1 MGIPIVRGRAFTE
14 DDEREARDDPA
25 VRHRQRVVRG
35 NLLAGAES
43 IGKRF
48 HAFNVA
54 EPLLEVVGVAR
65 DSKYVVVFE
74 SQRPYVYLPVDA

>member
-1 MGIPIVRGRAFTE
+1 MAAKFWPGEEP
-14 DDEREARDDPA
+14 
-25 VRHRQRVVRG
+25 
-35 NLLAGAES
+35 

-48 HAFNVA
+48 HLYNLT

-74 SQRPYVYLPVDA
+74 SPRPYVYLPIVRDMSLRTLHRARVRRSRRARAASRA